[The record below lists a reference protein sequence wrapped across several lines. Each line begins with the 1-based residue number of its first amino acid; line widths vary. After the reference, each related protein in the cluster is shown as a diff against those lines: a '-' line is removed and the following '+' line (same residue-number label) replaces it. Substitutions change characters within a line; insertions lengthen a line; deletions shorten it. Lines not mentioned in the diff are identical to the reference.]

1 MKAAATSPVSYFILA
16 CRKIRPEFECERD
29 WFMEFGSYD
38 RNEVAEVRAEVL
50 DSGEGYRTRIVECAD
65 SSAEVVRAMEALNAG
80 Y

>member
-1 MKAAATSPVSYFILA
+1 
-16 CRKIRPEFECERD
+16 
-29 WFMEFGSYD
+29 MEFGSYD
-38 RNEVAEVRAEVL
+38 RDEVAAVRAEVL